1 MGLGVDRGFKGLYT
15 YKVINGGIP
24 MTDKEIKECIDDSEI
39 YQSTVDSLIDQLH
52 DLICQGNIGDAKV
65 VADRIRKLQSV
76 G

>member
-1 MGLGVDRGFKGLYT
+1 
-15 YKVINGGIP
+15 

-65 VADRIRKLQSV
+65 VADRIRQLQSV